1 MAVLYNSVNVD
12 EKYSPILEPNLFY
25 DNVFQPGSTFTDKYQ
40 TGPAGG
46 LYVYKPGISAVAP
59 GTPGRDFTDVNVADN
74 LLQITLNNNFM
85 RSRKIFSVQAAA
97 VSFPKAETELSLAIQ
112 ECTQGWT
119 LAGIA
124 ALVKESTEEA
134 SETALT
140 TSNIKADILTN
151 RKTIVDSGARAGV
164 LLCST
169 KTYALILE
177 YAGSDFTPVMNDSVN
192 ATGRVGNWLGFTVYE
207 CNGLSAS
214 TATYYDYSGTLQT
227 VIFQTDTAS
236 GKSVDYVMYDM
247 DAFSIL
253 TNFEVTRIIDSER
266 FSGSLAQVE
275 MNSGYRVTNAL
286 RSICRKTTNPAG

>member
-12 EKYSPILEPNLFY
+12 EKYSTILEPNLFY

-59 GTPGRDFTDVNVADN
+59 GTPGRDFSDANVADA
-74 LLQITLNNNFM
+74 LVQIVLNNNFM
-85 RSRKIFSVQAAA
+85 RSRKIYSVQAAA
-97 VSFPKAETELSLAIQ
+97 VGFAKAETELSLGIQ

-119 LAGIA
+119 LAGA
-124 ALVKESTEEA
+124 ACLVYESTEVA
-134 SETALT
+134 SADELT
-140 TSNIKADILTN
+140 TSNIKSDILAN
-151 RKTIVDSGARAGV
+151 RKTIVDAGARAGV

-177 YAGSDFTPVMNDSVN
+177 YAGADFTPIMNDNIN
-192 ATGRVGNWLGFTVYE
+192 ATGRVGNWLGFVVIE

-214 TATYYDYSGTLQT
+214 TATYYDYGGNLRT
-227 VIFQTDTAS
+227 VTFQTAVAEA
-236 GKSVDYVMYDM
+236 KYVDYVMYDA

-266 FSGSLAQVE
+266 FSGSLAQIEV
-275 MNSGYRVTNAL
+275 NSGYRCTNAL
-286 RSICRKTTNPAG
+286 RSICRKTTNPAA